1 MKEERKLSTHEIKN
15 GFPPSERKLLK
26 KKKKKGRKTKAGII
40 TVKYTGDEG
49 SLHQTNISGKHDRIS
64 V

>member
-1 MKEERKLSTHEIKN
+1 MKSKMAFHPVKASY
-15 GFPPSERKLLK
+15 S